1 MLRYAD
7 DRPATAAFDYTGSI
21 RLYVLGKF
29 VRDHGAE
36 LRRRRV
42 FYHDAD
48 VVFPRGLPPA
58 LARAAFPAAR
68 ATRAVV
74 LANATIYTGFDHV
87 ERTAVAYRKLDAT
100 AGRPGRSRDEL
111 RGGAFFIAER
121 RSARS

>member
-58 LARAAFPAAR
+58 HQ
-68 ATRAVV
+68 RAVAAIV
-74 LANATIYTGFDHV
+74 ASAIH
-87 ERTAVAYRKLDAT
+87 TAHGTVAR
-100 AGRPGRSRDEL
+100 
-111 RGGAFFIAER
+111 
-121 RSARS
+121 